1 MPHHSDDN
9 EAMRAYRVTPRYL
22 AGPTFDGD
30 VPFQPFLDLDW
41 RPTHDEAGNLSIASP
56 DQTIRLRYLPEGEDS
71 PLWKITA
78 HSGSS
83 APPRWLVTFDNRVPA
98 EIVRDFATSL
108 ATASVEG
115 HHSYLSCHDST
126 RARLEAGVPLTAAGW
141 SQHHSQS
148 EVTFRSPEALA
159 EVRLRRLH
167 LDHHDE
173 LQHVRERWLMTAGAI
188 GTQWCATASSL
199 TPEHLV
205 AAMNAAI
212 TNPEPVIRHGSDLH
226 RLPPQATVTPA
237 KPDASPS
244 LNAQRTQA
252 ARARLTTTPSHSPQ
266 GPVIPA
272 QRSSP
277 PPEIPGPRRGR

>member
-1 MPHHSDDN
+1 MPHRSDDN
-9 EAMRAYRVTPRYL
+9 EAMRAYHVTPRYL

-30 VPFQPFLDLDW
+30 VPFQPFLDLGW
-41 RPTHDEAGNLSIASP
+41 RPTHDEAGNLYIAAP
-56 DQTIRLRYLPEGEDS
+56 DQTIRIRYLPEGEDS

-78 HSGSS
+78 HANSF
-83 APPRWLVTFDNRVPA
+83 AAPRWLVTFDNRVPA

-108 ATASVEG
+108 ATASAEG
-115 HHSYLSCHDST
+115 HHSYLSCHNST
-126 RARLEAGVPLTAAGW
+126 QAMLEAGAPLTAAGW
-141 SQHHSQS
+141 DQRHTQA
-148 EVTFRSPEALA
+148 EVTFRAPDGLA
-159 EVRLRRLH
+159 EVRLHHLR

-173 LQHVRERWLMTAGAI
+173 LQHVRERWLMTAGTI

-212 TNPEPVIRHGSDLH
+212 ANPEPVIRHGSDLH
-226 RLPPQATVTPA
+226 LLPPQATVTPV
-237 KPDASPS
+237 KPDMSPTAG
-244 LNAQRTQA
+244 AQPTQA
-252 ARARLTTTPSHSPQ
+252 ARARSTTAPSHSDH
-266 GPVIPA
+266 GPLIPA